1 MRKRI
6 SLKTRRRGL
15 SPEDFRDHYEHRHVP
30 LGLAFIDRF
39 QWRRYVRNYV
49 LEVIG
54 APVAFDGYTE
64 FWVDDDADDEVL
76 ARFVASPEFET
87 LKEDDRRFL
96 DVEAR
101 FSCEVVELPFARNR
115 RDPGP
120 DAQTLKL
127 ALLWTSG
134 AAPPSEVA
142 ALAERVT
149 APVIDRIAE
158 VSLEKVVDPAP
169 TAPFDTLLTLRLAG
183 ARAADLV
190 VDAMPATSWSLLT
203 LDPVE
208 TPADRLFGG
217 SRMASTEPKPS
228 ATPAERT
235 PR

>member
-15 SPEDFRDHYEHRHVP
+15 SPKDFRDHYEQRHVP
-30 LGLAFIDRF
+30 LGLSFVDRF

-49 LEVIG
+49 LDVRG
-54 APVAFDGYTE
+54 APVGFDAYTE
-64 FWVDDDADDEVL
+64 FWAADDADDGSL
-76 ARFVASPEFET
+76 ARFIASPEFQV

-101 FSCEVVELPFARNR
+101 FSCELVEVPFARNG

-120 DAQTLKL
+120 DAQTVKV

-134 AAPPSEVA
+134 AAPPSE
-142 ALAERVT
+142 LAVLARRIVE
-149 APVIDRIAE
+149 PVKDRIAE
-158 VSLEKVVDPAP
+158 ATLEKVVDPSP
-169 TAPFDTLLTLRLAG
+169 TAPFDTLLTLRLG
-183 ARAADLV
+183 ANRAADLA
-190 VDAMPATSWSLLT
+190 VDAMAATPWSLLT

-217 SRMASTEPKPS
+217 SRTASADRAPR
-228 ATPAERT
+228 ATPRERT
-235 PR
+235 P